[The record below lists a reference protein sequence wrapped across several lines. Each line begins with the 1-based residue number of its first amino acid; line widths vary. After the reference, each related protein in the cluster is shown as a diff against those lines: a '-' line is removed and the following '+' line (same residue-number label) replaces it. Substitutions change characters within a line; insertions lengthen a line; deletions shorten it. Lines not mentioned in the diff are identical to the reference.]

1 MNTQAVTSVTQAQNN
16 AEVKQR
22 ANDAAMR
29 VYRFVVRYKQRHD
42 GCSPSLREIVERLN
56 LSSTSMAAYYLAMLE
71 VDGLVRRPDIDGV
84 ASRCIEIVGG
94 RWIAPGE
101 TR

>member
-1 MNTQAVTSVTQAQNN
+1 MNAQAVTSVTQAQNN

-42 GCSPSLREIVERLN
+42 GCSPSLREIVGRLN
-56 LSSTSMAAYYLAMLE
+56 LSSTSMAAYYLDMLE
-71 VDGLVRRPDIDGV
+71 VDGLIRRSDIDGV